1 MISCPRL
8 NQGLRYKTCSTFVR
22 SMAMKLYSENMPNT
36 YYRQILNAQCP
47 IRSLAH
53 DDRTIKVKK
62 LEQRL
67 IATLSS
73 N

>member
-1 MISCPRL
+1 
-8 NQGLRYKTCSTFVR
+8 
-22 SMAMKLYSENMPNT
+22 MKLYSENMPNT

>member
-1 MISCPRL
+1 MRDYQSIQL
-8 NQGLRYKTCSTFVR
+8 FN
-22 SMAMKLYSENMPNT
+22 NH
-36 YYRQILNAQCP
+36 QCP

-62 LEQRL
+62 LEQRP
-67 IATLSS
+67 IATFSS

>member
-1 MISCPRL
+1 MLKERL
-8 NQGLRYKTCSTFVR
+8 W
-22 SMAMKLYSENMPNT
+22 YSFFSFDTTSVSYFNLLELSKMT
-36 YYRQILNAQCP
+36 RQILNTQCP

-62 LEQRL
+62 LEQRP
-67 IATLSS
+67 IATLSR